1 MINFPVSDG
10 KEPATDSLGKED
22 SRYSQQNVQKT
33 WGGDELAG
41 TNLAGEQYGMRLEV
55 GREPDHLGLCMTEY
69 GACIKF

>member
-33 WGGDELAG
+33 
-41 TNLAGEQYGMRLEV
+41 
-55 GREPDHLGLCMTEY
+55 
-69 GACIKF
+69 